1 MIMKIIVVFG
11 FIIKKFLKNLLKQI
25 GGHLKKSQQILDI
38 TMELQKDHQSV
49 IMH

>member
-1 MIMKIIVVFG
+1 ML
-11 FIIKKFLKNLLKQI
+11 KFAVNQMDIFEQI

-38 TMELQKDHQSV
+38 TMELQKDHQLV